1 MDAGERTTGTRDVHY
16 NLVSVLYHALHG
28 AENCEIYALD
38 AEAAGD
44 ARLAGFFREAQEM
57 QRQLAER
64 AKELLGIEGGVR
76 LGTTAPE
83 AEIVP
88 PRMTEEAPP
97 PPRTAGMEEGV
108 LPRTEERPPSRTE
121 EVPLAEE
128 VPSGTP
134 PQAPPGD
141 VQRETPPEPS
151 SRTQEPPGPLGRE
164 GSRRPESEQDEE
176 EDKGLLDRARDA
188 LLGKEDEPRRREGT
202 DRPDRR

>member
-1 MDAGERTTGTRDVHY
+1 MDAGERTTGTRDEHY

-28 AENCEIYALD
+28 AENCAIYAVD

-57 QRQLAER
+57 QRHLAER
-64 AKELLGIEGGVR
+64 AKELLGMEGGVR

-108 LPRTEERPPSRTE
+108 LPRTEEPPPSRTE

-151 SRTQEPPGPLGRE
+151 SRTQEPGPLGRE

-176 EDKGLLDRARDA
+176 EDKGLLDRVRDA
-188 LLGKEDEPRRREGT
+188 LLGEEDEPRRREGT

>member
-1 MDAGERTTGTRDVHY
+1 MDAGERTTGTHDEQF
-16 NLVSVLYHALHG
+16 NLISVLYHALHG
-28 AENCEIYALD
+28 AENCEIYAVD

-44 ARLAGFFREAQEM
+44 ARVAGFFREAQET

-64 AKELLGIEGGVR
+64 AKELLGIEGSVR

-83 AEIVP
+83 AEVVS
-88 PRMTEEAPP
+88 PRRTEEAPP
-97 PPRTAGMEEGV
+97 PPRTAGIEEGA
-108 LPRTEERPPSRTE
+108 LPRREEPGPSRPE

-151 SRTQEPPGPLGRE
+151 SRTEEPGSLGRE
-164 GSRRPESEQDEE
+164 SSRGPEREQDEE
-176 EDKGLLDRARDA
+176 DKELLDRVRDA
-188 LLGKEDEPRRREGT
+188 LLGEEDEPRRREGT

>member
-1 MDAGERTTGTRDVHY
+1 MDAGERTAGTRDEHY

-28 AENCEIYALD
+28 AENCAIYAVD

-64 AKELLGIEGGVR
+64 AKELLGMEGGVR

-97 PPRTAGMEEGV
+97 PPRTAGIEEGA
-108 LPRTEERPPSRTE
+108 LPRTEEPPPSRTE
-121 EVPLAEE
+121 EVPMAEE

-141 VQRETPPEPS
+141 VQRETPPKPS
-151 SRTQEPPGPLGRE
+151 SRTEEVLPRTEGVSPKAEEAPP
-164 GSRRPESEQDEE
+164 SEEQ
-176 EDKGLLDRARDA
+176 R
-188 LLGKEDEPRRREGT
+188 
-202 DRPDRR
+202 

>member
-1 MDAGERTTGTRDVHY
+1 MDAGERTTGTHDEQF
-16 NLVSVLYHALHG
+16 NLISVLYHALHG
-28 AENCEIYALD
+28 AENCEIYAVD

-44 ARLAGFFREAQEM
+44 ARLAGFFREAQET

-64 AKELLGIEGGVR
+64 AKELLGIEGSVR

-83 AEIVP
+83 AEVVS
-88 PRMTEEAPP
+88 PRRTEEAPP
-97 PPRTAGMEEGV
+97 PPRTAGIEEGA
-108 LPRTEERPPSRTE
+108 LPRREEPGPSRPE

-151 SRTQEPPGPLGRE
+151 SRTEESSPLGRE
-164 GSRRPESEQDEE
+164 SSRGPEREQNE

-188 LLGKEDEPRRREGT
+188 ILGEEDEPRRREGT

>member
-1 MDAGERTTGTRDVHY
+1 MDAGERTTGTRDEIY

-28 AENCEIYALD
+28 AENCEIYVVD

-44 ARLAGFFREAQEM
+44 ARLAGFFREAQET

-64 AKELLGIEGGVR
+64 AKELLGIEGSVR

-83 AEIVP
+83 AEVVS
-88 PRMTEEAPP
+88 PRRTEEAPP
-97 PPRTAGMEEGV
+97 PPRTAGIEEGV
-108 LPRTEERPPSRTE
+108 LPRREEPGPSRTE

-141 VQRETPPEPS
+141 VQRETPPEPAP
-151 SRTQEPPGPLGRE
+151 RTEEPGSLGRE
-164 GSRRPESEQDEE
+164 SSRRPEREQDE

-188 LLGKEDEPRRREGT
+188 LLGEEDEPRRREGT

>member
-1 MDAGERTTGTRDVHY
+1 MDAGERTTGTRDEHY
-16 NLVSVLYHALHG
+16 NLISVLYHALHG
-28 AENCEIYALD
+28 AENCAIYAVD

-57 QRQLAER
+57 QRHLAER

-108 LPRTEERPPSRTE
+108 LPRTEEPPPSRTE

-134 PQAPPGD
+134 PQAPP
-141 VQRETPPEPS
+141 
-151 SRTQEPPGPLGRE
+151 RTQEPGPLGRE

-202 DRPDRR
+202 DRP